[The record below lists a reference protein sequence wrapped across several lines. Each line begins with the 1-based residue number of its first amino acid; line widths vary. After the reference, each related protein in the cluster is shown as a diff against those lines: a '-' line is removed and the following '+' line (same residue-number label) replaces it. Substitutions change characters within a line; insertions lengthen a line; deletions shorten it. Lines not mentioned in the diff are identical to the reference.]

1 MTYPVDL
8 PNPPDLDL
16 LRAKV
21 QGLAETVAANQAEIV
36 ALKEDNRRLWDAI
49 KSLTPP
55 VEIPDELPTP
65 APEPTPPPPLTQ
77 IGTAT
82 EPTIAR
88 WNVIPEQQVDQG
100 FMFGVIAYH
109 IEGIDYVAYSVN
121 GGTWQRVSDMTLNP
135 RTECDEYWM
144 ALNATP
150 GWNTIRAV
158 AVPKSGLPTELD
170 TIRLYHG
177 DNPALFPVIEL
188 DEGEHELKP
197 VDLPS
202 SGWLTVRPKPG
213 AAVTLVGKSRYWKS
227 GRLKL
232 QDLTIQ
238 LPEGGGG
245 IMGEADVDNHVW
257 LDDCEVIGA
266 GPSGNTWAVT
276 FQWQTAAFTGCDLHD
291 IQKVF
296 FGAKGISYLVR
307 DCTAWNI
314 YEDVIGANGLF
325 CHLHIFDL
333 DRQPVID
340 ATGSKPHP
348 DVFQVRTMR
357 NTIMQNVQAHDN
369 VNAQGIFVQ
378 PSGGKPAIIDSVAI
392 VDSHL
397 HSSGGYKTWHPQC
410 PMTNLLVKDTILGGK
425 YDESDATEVGRII
438 FDNVTDENGHPR
450 TR

>member
-1 MTYPVDL
+1 MATIGEQ
-8 PNPPDLDL
+8 LDQAL
-16 LRAKV
+16 TEA
-21 QGLAETVAANQAEIV
+21 AE
-36 ALKEDNRRLWDAI
+36 DRRKLWEAV
-49 KSLTPP
+49 KSLAPP
-55 VEIPDELPTP
+55 VEVPDLPEPT
-65 APEPTPPPPLTQ
+65 PEPTPPPPLTQ

-88 WNVIPEQQVDQG
+88 WNVIPEQQVEQG
-100 FMFGVIAYH
+100 FAFGVIAYH
-109 IEGIDYVAYSVN
+109 LEGIDYVAFSVN
-121 GGTWQRVSDMTLNP
+121 GGTWQRVSEMTLNP

-144 ALNATP
+144 SRTFTP
-150 GWNTIRAV
+150 GWNVIRAV

-170 TIRLYHG
+170 TIRVYHG

-188 DEGEHELKP
+188 DSGEHELKP

-213 AAVTLVGKSRYWKS
+213 ADVTLVGKSRYWKS

-232 QDLTIQ
+232 QNLTIQ

-257 LDDCEVIGA
+257 LDECEVIGA
-266 GPSGNTWAVT
+266 GPAGNTWAVT
-276 FQWQTAAFTGCDLHD
+276 FQWQTATFTNSLLRD

-307 DCTAWNI
+307 NCNVHNI

-325 CHLHIFDL
+325 ANLYIRNL
-333 DRQPVID
+333 DRQPVIE
-340 ATGSKPHP
+340 ATGTKPHP

-357 NTIMQNVQAHDN
+357 NTIMQNVNAHNN

-392 VDSHL
+392 VDSNL

-425 YDESDATEVGRII
+425 FDESDATEVGRII
-438 FDNVTDENGHPR
+438 FDNVTDENGQTL
-450 TR
+450 TRSVSP